1 MDIRWYCWCHVMT
14 NSVMREK
21 VATSEFPGLMV
32 LVGCAISLSLSIF
45 LCWVWI
51 LISITFKCFA
61 LSLDLCALWYR
72 SQTTTS
78 SNPGLAVYQFNRSKK
93 NSKRSYSARIRVW
106 WPAAKCERSFRE
118 CDWHSFVV
126 WTSGSCALCSWF
138 TCDIICYRVLYIFWG
153 LIVSLVKHV
162 LYVFWLAC

>member
-45 LCWVWI
+45 LCWFWI
-51 LISITFKCFA
+51 LILITFKCFA
-61 LSLDLCALWYR
+61 LSLDLGALWYR

-78 SNPGLAVYQFNRSKK
+78 SDPGLIYQFNRSKK
-93 NSKRSYSARIRVW
+93 NSKRSHSARIRVW
-106 WPAAKCERSFRE
+106 WPAAKYERSFRE
-118 CDWHSFVV
+118 CDWHNFVV

-138 TCDIICYRVLYIFWG
+138 TCDIICSLVLSIFWG
-153 LIVSLVKHV
+153 LIVSLMHA
-162 LYVFWLAC
+162 LDVFWLAC

>member
-1 MDIRWYCWCHVMT
+1 MWWPT
-14 NSVMREK
+14 PLWEKK
-21 VATSEFPGLMV
+21 VATSELPGLMV
-32 LVGCAISLSLSIF
+32 LVVCAISLSLSIF

-51 LISITFKCFA
+51 LILITFKCFA
-61 LSLDLCALWYR
+61 FSVDLCALWYR

-93 NSKRSYSARIRVW
+93 NSKRSHSARIRVW
-106 WPAAKCERSFRE
+106 WPAAKYERSFAE

-126 WTSGSCALCSWF
+126 WTSGYCALCSWF

-153 LIVSLVKHV
+153 LIVSLVKHALV
-162 LYVFWLAC
+162 VFWLAC